1 MIDESLIQEY
11 TGTSFNI
18 EKIDGVSVMTFAD
31 NSNHKISN
39 NIRTA
44 LVFAGDCTDC
54 GSYTAA
60 YDGANWGDILVL
72 GLGMGILPQYIK
84 ENKSPTSVDVVDN
97 NKELIDYVDWI
108 DNSINVIEA
117 DAYSYSTDKKYD
129 IIIDDL
135 YWDESEVTQQDK
147 QDLVDNYRD
156 NVKVN
161 GMIIMCITAQR
172 TVKQE

>member
-1 MIDESLIQEY
+1 M
-11 TGTSFNI
+11 
-18 EKIDGVSVMTFAD
+18 
-31 NSNHKISN
+31 
-39 NIRTA
+39 
-44 LVFAGDCTDC
+44 
-54 GSYTAA
+54 
-60 YDGANWGDILVL
+60 
-72 GLGMGILPQYIK
+72 
-84 ENKSPTSVDVVDN
+84 DVVDN
-97 NKELIDYVDWI
+97 NKELIDHVDWI
-108 DNSINVIEA
+108 DSSINVIEA

>member
-1 MIDESLIQEY
+1 M
-11 TGTSFNI
+11 
-18 EKIDGVSVMTFAD
+18 
-31 NSNHKISN
+31 
-39 NIRTA
+39 
-44 LVFAGDCTDC
+44 
-54 GSYTAA
+54 
-60 YDGANWGDILVL
+60 
-72 GLGMGILPQYIK
+72 
-84 ENKSPTSVDVVDN
+84 DVVDN
-97 NKELIDYVDWI
+97 NKELIDHVDWI
-108 DNSINVIEA
+108 DSGINVIEA

>member
-1 MIDESLIQEY
+1 M
-11 TGTSFNI
+11 
-18 EKIDGVSVMTFAD
+18 
-31 NSNHKISN
+31 
-39 NIRTA
+39 
-44 LVFAGDCTDC
+44 
-54 GSYTAA
+54 
-60 YDGANWGDILVL
+60 
-72 GLGMGILPQYIK
+72 
-84 ENKSPTSVDVVDN
+84 DVVDN
-97 NKELIDYVDWI
+97 NRELIDHVDWI
-108 DNSINVIEA
+108 DTSINVVEA